1 MPIFAV
7 YMCKPV
13 AGNASV
19 IYPEIDNLCSST
31 DIDECTEAAMQGTL
45 LCGNSNQRCQNN
57 LGSYV
62 CLCPDGTMENS
73 EGVCERE

>member
-1 MPIFAV
+1 MPIIVV

-13 AGNASV
+13 AGNAS
-19 IYPEIDNLCSST
+19 IYPEIDILCSSA

-45 LCGNSNQRCQNN
+45 LCENPNQRCQNN
-57 LGSYV
+57 LGSYE
-62 CLCPDGTMENS
+62 CLCPDGTMENT